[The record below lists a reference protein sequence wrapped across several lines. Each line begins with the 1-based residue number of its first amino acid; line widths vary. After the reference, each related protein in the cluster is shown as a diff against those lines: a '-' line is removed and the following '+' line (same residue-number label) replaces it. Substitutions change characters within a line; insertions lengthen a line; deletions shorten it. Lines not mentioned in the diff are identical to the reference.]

1 LSKLLVVLLL
11 APSPVERQE
20 SEFSDLD
27 DWMRE
32 ADRVIRKSQEILDR
46 LSPAALRPSELDRLR
61 CAESGRAISGKR
73 KATRRFPG

>member
-46 LSPAALRPSELDRLR
+46 LSPGGPSAFRAGSAPLRRKWTSDLW
-61 CAESGRAISGKR
+61 KR